1 MNYFRIT
8 AYNKEEDFSCILESN
23 RMFEKLWQ
31 FISHL
36 VNKGFNIIDASK
48 LEAIIDTNIEPANED
63 TDHIILRT
71 TQDDKFVDKKH
82 FL

>member
-1 MNYFRIT
+1 
-8 AYNKEEDFSCILESN
+8 
-23 RMFEKLWQ
+23 MFEKQWQ

-36 VNKGFNIIDASK
+36 VNKGFNIIDDSK
-48 LEAIIDTNIEPANED
+48 LEAIIDTNIEPANEN
-63 TDHIILRT
+63 TDHIILRA